1 MKELI
6 YAMLG
11 YEADPFDGFKDSE
24 AIRNDAI
31 VALLTGDFNRIKK
44 IAETNNKEDF
54 KK

>member
-6 YAMLG
+6 YTMLG

-24 AIRNDAI
+24 AIRNEAI
-31 VALLTGDFNRIKK
+31 VALLTGDFTRIKK
-44 IAETNNKEDF
+44 ISETTNKEDF